1 MTNLYADLHSH
12 TIASDGKLETNEL
25 LKIAEDKKL
34 KVFSITDHDTIS
46 AYTNISTNL
55 NLVSGVELTTY
66 FNNRETHLLAYNFDL
81 KNIDLI
87 NYLDSIQE
95 QRVNR
100 AKNIII
106 QLNNLGINIK
116 FDEIYSKLKG
126 KIITRSHIAEELVE
140 KEYARNIY
148 DVFQNIMTTE
158 KVIVPKVEF
167 INFDNAIKLIKNARG
182 FVSIAHPNKNF
193 TTLQLYNMV
202 KQGMRCIEVY
212 HPSHNMFTTRH
223 LQSYTKQFQ
232 LRQTGGSDYHG
243 KHKAEENNFGHYG
256 LTEEQ
261 FASLNKE
268 FQLKFL

>member
-12 TIASDGKLETNEL
+12 TIASDGKLDTNEL
-25 LKIAEDKKL
+25 LQRAEGKKL

-46 AYTNISTNL
+46 AYTSFSTNL

-66 FNNRETHLLAYNFDL
+66 FNNRETHLLAYNFEL
-81 KNIDLI
+81 NNIDLN
-87 NYLDSIQE
+87 NYLDSIQV
-95 QRVNR
+95 QRINR
-100 AKNIII
+100 AKNIIT

-116 FDEIYSKLKG
+116 FDEIYSKLQG
-126 KIITRSHIAEELVE
+126 KIITRSHIAEDLVE

-148 DVFQNIMTTE
+148 DVFQNILTNE
-158 KVIVPKVEF
+158 KIIVPKVEF
-167 INFDNAIKLIKNARG
+167 ISFDYAIKLVKNARG

-202 KQGMRCIEVY
+202 KQGMRCVEVY

-223 LQSYTKQFQ
+223 LQSFIKQFQ
-232 LRQTGGSDYHG
+232 LKQTGGSDYHG
-243 KHKAEENNFGHYG
+243 KHKAEENNFGHFG

-261 FASLNKE
+261 FSSLNKE
-268 FQLKFL
+268 FHLKML